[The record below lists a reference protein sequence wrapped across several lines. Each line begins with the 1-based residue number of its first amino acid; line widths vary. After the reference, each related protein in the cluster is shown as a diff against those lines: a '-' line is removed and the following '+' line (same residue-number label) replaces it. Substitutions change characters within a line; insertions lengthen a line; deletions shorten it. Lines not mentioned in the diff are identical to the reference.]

1 MLRSAHARFAACLL
15 VACAQPA
22 MGQSVARLQV
32 QPAALELVG
41 AQDRQRLLVSAFGA
55 DGQVRDVTAETTI
68 TAAQPNLVSLQGNE
82 CAPTGDGSTTLTVSF
97 GGQSVQVPVL
107 TRDAKRPFTPSF
119 VNDVQPILTRLGCN
133 MGACHGKGAGQ
144 NGFRLSLRGYA
155 PEWDH
160 LGLTREF
167 DSRRINY
174 ADPTASLLLQ
184 KPTGQAP
191 HAGGVLMK
199 AGGRE
204 YQVLLDWIQANTPGI
219 AKDEPTVKRLELLPG
234 DRVLKPGQS
243 QPLIVRAEFSDGRIK
258 EVTWLAQFDTND
270 GSVAEVSPTGVVK
283 MLRSGETA
291 VRATF
296 MGQVA
301 IAMLTAPFDHAV
313 KAEWYAKQTNFI
325 DQHVFKKLHDLRI
338 EPSELCTDEEFLRR
352 VHLDAMGLLP
362 SPAEVRAFL
371 ADKSADKRAKLVDRV
386 LARPEFVDFWTLQ
399 MADLLQNR
407 KEADHDVRGS
417 KGVRAFHGWIRDQ
430 VARNRPWDE
439 MTRDLLTVTGS
450 THERPAVGYFVVNVG
465 EHRESHQSTIVANV
479 AQTFLGTRIGCA
491 QCHNHPLEKYTQDDY
506 YHFAGFLSR
515 IKLDRRDPKTG
526 ATKLLV
532 SMPDQN
538 QNKNPVGVTQPR
550 THKFLPPQPLDRV
563 ATKIDPGQDPRQA
576 LADWIVNPK
585 NEAFAGA
592 MVNRLW
598 AHFFSAGLVEP
609 IDDLRASNPPTNPE
623 LWKALVKEFVEKKY
637 DRKHMMRLILN
648 STAYQLSAKTKPSN
662 EREKRFYSH
671 YYARRLSAEVLADA
685 IGSVTGVWD
694 AFDGYPAGLRAVQIP
709 DPAVKSP
716 FLLVF
721 NKSERITACACERNN
736 DVALTHTLHLLGG
749 NPLVAK
755 LSNRDGRLFALL
767 RANKSDTDILDDLF
781 LASFGRLPRDSEAQ
795 RVLAHVRKDAATR
808 EEAYADVLWAL
819 LNSTEFLF
827 NH

>member
-1 MLRSAHARFAACLL
+1 MLRWANALFAAGLL
-15 VACAQPA
+15 AAFADPASAQT
-22 MGQSVARLQV
+22 VARLQV
-32 QPAALELVG
+32 QPASLELDG
-41 AQDRQRLLVSAFGA
+41 SEARHRLLVTAVGA
-55 DGQVRDVTAETTI
+55 DGQARDVSAEATI
-68 TAAQPNLVSLQGNE
+68 AAAPPNLVAIHGNE
-82 CAPTGDGSTTLTVSF
+82 CAPAGDGSTQLTVSF
-97 GGQSVQVPVL
+97 GGQSVQVPVSV
-107 TRDAKRPFTPSF
+107 RESKRPFTPSF

-160 LGLTREF
+160 LWLTREF
-167 DSRRINY
+167 DARRINS
-174 ADPTASLLLQ
+174 AEPTASLLLQ

-204 YQVLLDWIQANTPGI
+204 YQVLLAWIKAGTPGI
-219 AKDEPTVKRLELLPG
+219 GKDEPTVKRLELLPG

-243 QPLIVRAEFSDGRIK
+243 QPLVVRAEFSDGRIK

-313 KAEWYAKQTNFI
+313 KADWFATKGNFI

-338 EPSELCTDEEFLRR
+338 EPSELCNDEEYIRR

-362 SPAEVRAFL
+362 TPAEARAFL
-371 ADKSADKRAKLVDRV
+371 ADKAADKRAKLVDRV

-407 KEADHDVRGS
+407 KESDHDVRGS

-430 VARNRPWDE
+430 VSRNRPWDE
-439 MTRDLLTVTGS
+439 MARDLLTVTGS
-450 THERPAVGYFVVNVG
+450 THDQPAVGYFVVNVG
-465 EHRESHQSTIVANV
+465 ENRESHQSTIVANV

-491 QCHNHPLEKYTQDDY
+491 QCHNHPLEKFTQDDY

-532 SMPDQN
+532 SAADQN

-550 THKFLPPQPLDRV
+550 THKFMPPQPLDRV

-576 LADWIVNPK
+576 LADWIVSPK

-598 AHFFSAGLVEP
+598 AHFFSTGLVEP

-637 DRKHMMRLILN
+637 DRKHMMRLMLN

-721 NKSERITACACERNN
+721 SKSERITACACERNN
-736 DVALTHTLHLLGG
+736 DVALTHTLHMLGG
-749 NPLVAK
+749 DPLVAK
-755 LSNRDGRLFALL
+755 LRSRDGRLFALL
-767 RANKSDTDILDDLF
+767 SAKKTDAEILDDLF
-781 LASFGRLPRDSEAQ
+781 LASFGRLPRATEMQ
-795 RVLAHVRKDAATR
+795 RLLPLVAGDAATR